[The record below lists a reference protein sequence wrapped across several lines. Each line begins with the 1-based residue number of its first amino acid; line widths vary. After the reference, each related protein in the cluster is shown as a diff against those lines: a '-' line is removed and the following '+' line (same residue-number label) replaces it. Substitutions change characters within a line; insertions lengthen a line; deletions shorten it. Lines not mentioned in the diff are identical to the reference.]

1 MKAYLTVA
9 AVCSILI
16 FVAARAQDDKPG
28 ADAGPA
34 PPKPGPEHKVL
45 AKDVGVWDA
54 SVEELTPGAPPR
66 VSKGVETNT
75 LACGGLWLISEF
87 KGEMMGKPF
96 EGRGITGY
104 DASKKKYVG
113 TWVDG
118 MTTALGLLEG
128 THDAAKKTTT
138 FTYRSHEP
146 TGEPVELKMVTV
158 WKDDDTRVWTASVDV
173 EGKDTPVIRISY
185 KRRK

>member
-1 MKAYLTVA
+1 
-9 AVCSILI
+9 
-16 FVAARAQDDKPG
+16 
-28 ADAGPA
+28 
-34 PPKPGPEHKVL
+34 
-45 AKDVGVWDA
+45 
-54 SVEELTPGAPPR
+54 
-66 VSKGVETNT
+66 
-75 LACGGLWLISEF
+75 
-87 KGEMMGKPF
+87 MMGKAF

>member
-1 MKAYLTVA
+1 MKAYLTAA

-28 ADAGPA
+28 ADEGPA
-34 PPKPGPEHKVL
+34 AKPGPEHKVL
-45 AKDVGVWDA
+45 EKDVGVWDA

-75 LACGGLWLISEF
+75 MACGGLWLISEF

-118 MTTALGLLEG
+118 LSTALGLLEG
-128 THDAAKKTTT
+128 THDAAKKTMTLM
-138 FTYRSHEP
+138 YKSHEP
-146 TGEPVELKMVTV
+146 SGGPVELKMVTV